1 MIISHKIHH
10 MIRTYYESL
19 KIGIELDLR
28 DHVPSQINCC
38 LPRVVLQYMNT
49 KLGVLGRVCFTHFSA

>member
-1 MIISHKIHH
+1 
-10 MIRTYYESL
+10 MIRTYYENL

-28 DHVPSQINCC
+28 DHIPSQINCC

-49 KLGVLGRVCFTHFSA
+49 KLGVLGRVCFTHFST